1 MARSII
7 KDNPTEKRV
16 VDSNYKINVA
26 EFFSRTIQGEGV
38 STGYPAAFL
47 RVKDCSLNCVWC
59 DSTEVW
65 RKGNPY
71 TYEELYRLMEEN
83 ELIDDL
89 KKGHHLVLTGGS
101 PLKQQKQLAEFFALF
116 QIKYGFIPFI
126 EVENECMYK
135 PTPEFA
141 QFISQWNNSPK
152 LENSEMKKKLR
163 YKFEVLKE
171 TACLP
176 NSWFKF
182 VIVNLNDWKEVEEDF
197 INAGLILRE
206 QVIVMPCGSNQEEL
220 SKTREFVAN
229 LAVEQ
234 NVLYSDRAHITIWDK
249 KTGV

>member
-7 KDNPTEKRV
+7 EGNPIEKRTV
-16 VDSNYKINVA
+16 EGDYKINVA

-71 TYEELYRLMEEN
+71 TYEELYKLMEEN
-83 ELIDDL
+83 ELIEDL

-101 PLKQQKQLAEFFALF
+101 PLRQQKQLAQFLALF
-116 QIKYGFIPFI
+116 QIRYNFVPFI
-126 EVENECMYK
+126 EVENECMFA
-135 PTPEFA
+135 PAPEFA

-152 LENSEMKKKLR
+152 LENSGMKKKLR
-163 YKFEVLKE
+163 YKPEVLKE
-171 TACLP
+171 TGQLHNA
-176 NSWFKF
+176 WFKF
-182 VIVNLNDWKEVEEDF
+182 VIADMKDWEEVEEDF
-197 INAGLILRE
+197 IKPGLIMRE
-206 QVIVMPCGSNQEEL
+206 QIIVMPCGSNQEEL
-220 SKTREFVAN
+220 AKTREFVAD
-229 LAVEQ
+229 LAVQQ
-234 NVLYSDRAHITIWDK
+234 NVIYSDRAHITIWDK